1 MRPAVSS
8 ELLGSVKKVKFSKH
22 YENGVKLMRIV
33 AKTDKGIVR
42 DSNQDAYAV
51 GEFSDEVVWSVVCDG
66 MGGVAGGNIASV
78 LAVKVISDKI
88 NASYRDKM
96 RDSSIRN
103 MLDSALTA
111 ANIEVYDFAETRPD
125 LKGMGTTVVCAIV
138 RDNQAYIA
146 HAGDSRA
153 YVINKGN
160 IHQVTTDHS
169 MVQDLLD
176 RGKITNEEA
185 EHHPNKN
192 IITRAVGV
200 DKSINIDFSQIDLN
214 EDDVLLLC
222 TDGLSNYVSNDE
234 MIEIMS
240 DGKQYAF
247 ADRLVNR
254 ANKNGGGDN
263 ITVVIISK

>member
-1 MRPAVSS
+1 
-8 ELLGSVKKVKFSKH
+8 
-22 YENGVKLMRIV
+22 MRIV

-66 MGGVAGGNIASV
+66 MGGAAGGNIASA

-88 NASYRDKM
+88 NASYRENMK
-96 RDSSIRN
+96 DSSVKN

-111 ANIEVYDFAETRPD
+111 ANIEVYDFAEARPE
-125 LKGMGTTVVCAIV
+125 LRGMGTTVVCAIV

-153 YVINKGN
+153 YVVSDESITQ
-160 IHQVTTDHS
+160 ITTDHS
-169 MVQDLLD
+169 VVQDLLS
-176 RGKITNEEA
+176 RGKITFEQA
-185 EHHPNKN
+185 ENHPNKN

-200 DKSINIDFSQIDLN
+200 DKSIDIDFAQVDLN
-214 EDDVLLLC
+214 DDDVLLLC
-222 TDGLSNYVSNDE
+222 TDGLSNYVSNND
-234 MIEIMS
+234 ILQIMS
-240 DGKQYAF
+240 DGKHYAF
-247 ADRLVNR
+247 ADRLVNK
-254 ANKNGGGDN
+254 ANGNGGGDN

>member
-1 MRPAVSS
+1 
-8 ELLGSVKKVKFSKH
+8 
-22 YENGVKLMRIV
+22 MRIV

-66 MGGVAGGNIASV
+66 MGGVAGGNIASA

-88 NASYRDKM
+88 NASYRENMKDA
-96 RDSSIRN
+96 SIKN

-111 ANIEVYDFAETRPD
+111 ANIEVYDFSEAKPELR
-125 LKGMGTTVVCAIV
+125 GMGTTVVCAIV

-153 YVINKGN
+153 YVVNKGD
-160 IHQVTTDHS
+160 ITQITTDHS
-169 MVQDLLD
+169 MVQDLLSK
-176 RGKITNEEA
+176 GKITSEQA
-185 EHHPNKN
+185 ENHPNKN

-200 DKSINIDFSQIDLN
+200 DKSIKIDFAQVDLN
-214 EDDVLLLC
+214 DDDVLLLC
-222 TDGLSNYVSNDE
+222 TDGLSNYVSNSE
-234 MIEIMS
+234 ILEIMS

-247 ADRLVNR
+247 ADRLVNK
-254 ANKNGGGDN
+254 ANNNGGGDN
-263 ITVVIISK
+263 ITVVVISK